1 MNVGEGL
8 PFKQD
13 LVVIVGGEVTPVVP
27 GRAELE
33 PRNR

>member
-8 PFKQD
+8 PFEQD
-13 LVVIVGGEVTPVVP
+13 LVVIVGGEVTIVP